1 MNVFIVENSVSLR
14 ERLTLILAG
23 LKGVRVVG
31 HAATA
36 AEAVQKIGQT
46 SPDVVILDIRLD
58 EGTGFEVL
66 EKIKVPHKRP
76 IIVVLTNYPYPQY
89 RVRYMRAGA
98 DFFFD
103 KSTELD
109 SALQVLKDLGM
120 KGPLDGAT

>member
-14 ERLTLILAG
+14 ERLTMILAG
-23 LKGVRVVG
+23 LKGVRVIG

-46 SPDVVILDIRLD
+46 APDVVILDIRLD
-58 EGTGFEVL
+58 EGTGFDVL
-66 EKIKVPHKRP
+66 EKIKLPHNRP
-76 IIVVLTNYPYPQY
+76 VVVVLTNYPYPQY
-89 RVRYMRAGA
+89 RARYMRAGA

-109 SALQVLKDLGM
+109 SALDVLKNLGER
-120 KGPLDGAT
+120 GPLDGAN